1 MIRPQGI
8 IFDKDGT
15 LFDFASTWEAW
26 AAAFLS
32 RVARTEMHAREM
44 GKAIGFDLER
54 RKFDRDSIVI
64 AGTPGEVAAVL
75 AQCDPVVSGSTL
87 LDVLNEEAERAPQV
101 EAVMLEPYLSRLRKS
116 GYALGVVTN
125 DALNPALAH
134 LRAAGVE
141 DLFDFIAGFDS
152 GHGAKPE
159 PGPLLAFSEAT
170 GLAPEAVVMVGD
182 STHDLIAGR
191 RAGMRCVGVL
201 TGLAEREVL
210 QPYADVVLPDIGHL
224 PAWIEAQS

>member
-1 MIRPQGI
+1 M
-8 IFDKDGT
+8 
-15 LFDFASTWEAW
+15 L
-26 AAAFLS
+26 
-32 RVARTEMHAREM
+32 
-44 GKAIGFDLER
+44 DL
-54 RKFDRDSIVI
+54 
-64 AGTPGEVAAVL
+64 
-75 AQCDPVVSGSTL
+75 
-87 LDVLNEEAERAPQV
+87 LNEEAERAPQV

-125 DALNPALAH
+125 DALNPAL
-134 LRAAGVE
+134 
-141 DLFDFIAGFDS
+141 
-152 GHGAKPE
+152 
-159 PGPLLAFSEAT
+159 AT